1 MDNTKHIA
9 LKNYKLQI
17 TNYIKVG
24 RGISTQVLRGYFLL

>member
-24 RGISTQVLRGYFLL
+24 RGISAQVLG